1 MLLTENRKV
10 ELIKKISE
18 DIIKLSVKDKQDRV
32 MSEQEK
38 SIELLARAMCDFSVM
53 YLSPQTDH
61 DEILKG
67 TLSKVKI
74 AYNTIEQS
82 KKPSI
87 VIKRV

>member
-1 MLLTENRKV
+1 MTANKKV
-10 ELIKKISE
+10 ELIHKLSE
-18 DIIKLSVKDKQDRV
+18 DIIRLSVKDKQDRD
-32 MSEQEK
+32 MSEHEK

-53 YLSPQTDH
+53 YLTPQTDNE
-61 DEILKG
+61 EILKG

-74 AYNTIEQS
+74 AFNTLEQS